1 MSLLLKLKKKA
12 IEFVFYN
19 RGKVMDSMYGTF
31 SFNKALQSAKLYL
44 KFYPLICKML
54 RGELKKGEA
63 TLKDILVSEALV
75 SRAKQGFLETSRD
88 NFYK

>member
-1 MSLLLKLKKKA
+1 MLLLLKLKKKA

-19 RGKVMDSMYGTF
+19 RGRVMNSMYGVLNF
-31 SFNKALQSAKLYL
+31 HRALQSAKLYL
-44 KFYPLICKML
+44 KFYPLICKRL

-63 TLKDILVSEALV
+63 TLKDILVGEALI
-75 SRAKQGFLETSRD
+75 SRAEQGFLETSRD